1 MPMNICYYYLIVEP
15 LLPEY
20 KDEPTVEPTSYAI
33 VKTKSKEYKVSFFT
47 NNNQLYMIRIDI
59 PNVPSEII
67 PEKDLELIQTM
78 KEHILSV
85 LRLTYDHNVSLFPR
99 PMWNFRKLG
108 QAPSLHVKIDE
119 VINPDFDP
127 HVENTRNVF
136 VTTFPIRVQIKL
148 FSDSQD
154 KRLPLQYRY
163 LSLYKLLELE
173 FKKRGKWTNGFQN
186 FISKFEDDFRSL
198 GKDKKLVNYVHELR
212 DKCSHIKSRKD
223 ILGVTQL
230 SNRDMLEVHRFFP
243 LMTKICLNMMNEKYR
258 DKGFS
263 LVNYETFSRRLRN

>member
-1 MPMNICYYYLIVEP
+1 MNVCYYYLIVEP
-15 LLPEY
+15 LLSEY
-20 KDEPTVEPTSYAI
+20 KDDPSVEPASYTI

-47 NNNQLYMIRIDI
+47 NNSQLYMIRIDI
-59 PNVPSEII
+59 PDMPDETI
-67 PEKDLELIQTM
+67 PETDLEKIQTI

-99 PMWNFRKLG
+99 PIWNFRKQG
-108 QAPSLHVKIDE
+108 QDPSLHIKIDQI
-119 VINPDFDP
+119 INPNFDP
-127 HVENTRNVF
+127 HVENIRNVF
-136 VTTFPIRVQIKL
+136 IATFPIRVQIKL

-173 FKKRGKWTNGFQN
+173 FKKRGKWTKEFGEFVG
-186 FISKFEDDFRSL
+186 KFEGEFRSF
-198 GKDKKLVNYVHELR
+198 GKDKKLVNYIHELR
-212 DKCSHIKSRKD
+212 DRCSHIKTRKD

-230 SNRDMLEVHRFFP
+230 SNEDMLEVYRFFP
-243 LMTKICLNMMNEKYR
+243 LMTKICLSMINEKYR

-263 LVNYETFSRRLRN
+263 LADYETFSRKLRN